1 MQHGCRWFHSRREE
15 SARSSKS
22 QSSDW
27 TSRSTFFNS
36 TEQIETAKL
45 FCAGRCDG
53 TKSYLFFANLASCVV
68 GLEACGG
75 AHYWARRLTAAG
87 HAVRLIAP
95 QFVEPFGKSNQNDD
109 NDAEAS
115 REGAVRPSM
124 RFVPAE

>member
-1 MQHGCRWFHSRREE
+1 MKEWVQQDCRCCHSTSRGEGPFM
-15 SARSSKS
+15 KS
-22 QSSDW
+22 QLSDW

-95 QFVEPFGKSNQNDD
+95 QFVQPFVKSTKNEAN
-109 NDAEAS
+109 AGEAS
-115 REGAVRPSM
+115 
-124 RFVPAE
+124 